1 MRLTKTVGQYLLGRG
16 ALQHL
21 GRLLDEADESRGR
34 RVVYLIDHFFADGT
48 LAARLPVGPDD
59 TVDYVDTTDE
69 PTTEQ
74 VDEIAARLRAG
85 PRPAAV
91 VGIGGG
97 CTMDIAKAVSNLL
110 TNDGRAADYQG
121 WDLVK
126 SPGVFKIGVPT
137 ISGTGA
143 EASRTCVMMNSAKNL
158 KLGMNSDFTVFDRL
172 VLDPD
177 LTATVPRKQYFYTG
191 MDAYIHCI
199 ESLAGRY
206 RHPFADALSRQAL
219 TICRDVF
226 LADDMQADDKREQLM
241 VASFL
246 GGSAIGNSFVGLVHP
261 FSAGLSMVFHTH
273 HCVGNCIALD
283 ALEEFYPREVDE
295 FRRMMDAQKI
305 ELPRGLCR
313 NLTAAQARALYDA
326 TVIHEKPL
334 ANALGDDF
342 KSVLTFDKVA
352 EIFARM

>member
-1 MRLTKTVGQYLLGRG
+1 
-16 ALQHL
+16 
-21 GRLLDEADESRGR
+21 
-34 RVVYLIDHFFADGT
+34 
-48 LAARLPVGPDD
+48 
-59 TVDYVDTTDE
+59 
-69 PTTEQ
+69 
-74 VDEIAARLRAG
+74 
-85 PRPAAV
+85 
-91 VGIGGG
+91 
-97 CTMDIAKAVSNLL
+97 MDITKAVSNLL

-126 SPGVFKIGVPT
+126 APGVFKIGVPT

-172 VLDPD
+172 VLDPE
-177 LTATVPRKQYFYTG
+177 LTATVPRGQYFYTG
-191 MDAYIHCI
+191 MDSYIHCI
-199 ESLAGRY
+199 ESLAGHY
-206 RHPFADALSRQAL
+206 RHAFADALSRQAL

-226 LADDMQADDKREQLM
+226 LGPDMQADDRREQLM
-241 VASFL
+241 IASFL
-246 GGSAIGNSFVGLVHP
+246 GGSAIGNSYVGLVHP

-283 ALEEFYPREVDE
+283 ALAEFYPREVDE

-313 NLTAAQARALYDA
+313 DLTETQARALYDA
-326 TVIHEKPL
+326 TVVHAKPL